1 MTDKS
6 GNGKVLTGKV
16 VSNAMTGV
24 VVVDIERKKTHRL
37 YGKSYSV
44 NTRIKA
50 KTDKNFEIG
59 DIVSIAETRPMS
71 KDVAFKVLENKK

>member
-6 GNGKVLTGKV
+6 GNGKVLTGKI

-50 KTDKNFEIG
+50 KTDKNFEVG
-59 DIVSIAETRPMS
+59 DIVSITETRPMS
-71 KDVAFKVLENKK
+71 KNVAFKVLENKK